1 MPVTV
6 PAVRQGSI
14 VVPQSVPANSVGVR
28 ASLEQFTF
36 STIDD
41 FFSADVAPELG
52 ANVFSGTLQVHPR
65 FAGMHYHRS
74 VPTVRHGVARNID
87 CAGCNW
93 SDVARALGAYDWGA
107 LDAFVATAAAAGR
120 DIVYCF
126 VSTPTWASARPF
138 EPGHYVSGG
147 DAEPARIEDLGDFAA
162 AVCARYKA
170 RGTPITAFEIWNEPK
185 YDRGGGVGAG
195 NYFTG
200 TPASLAAMARAVHRS
215 VKAIDVQALV
225 LSPAPTGLEYAW
237 DLGDGSGTDHLNSFL
252 AAPDGAGGIGRDWV
266 DAVAFHAY
274 SHDGYNNLY
283 AIPLMFANL
292 RRCMANNGLAGKPVW
307 VTETSAITPALA
319 SFTPEHQQAYIARTL
334 LLALGAGAERVV
346 WYAWDDSLGFADQ
359 PAVAAEWDRLV
370 GLLAGARIT
379 LVNSLRNKQVAA
391 IVNGD
396 RWLV

>member
-36 STIDD
+36 STTDD
-41 FFSADVAPELG
+41 FFTAGIAPELG

-74 VPTVRHGVARNID
+74 VPTVRHGIARNID
-87 CAGCNW
+87 CVGCNW
-93 SDVARALGAYDWGA
+93 SDVARARGTYDWGA

-126 VSTPTWASARPF
+126 VSTPTWASARPS

-147 DAEPARIEDLGDFAA
+147 DVEPARTEDLGDFAA
-162 AVCARYKA
+162 AVCARYRA
-170 RGTPITAFEIWNEPK
+170 LGTPITAFEIWNEPK
-185 YDRGGGVGAG
+185 YDRGGGVAAG

-200 TPASLAAMARAVHRS
+200 TPAALAAMGRAVYRS
-215 VKAIDVQALV
+215 VKAIDAQALV

-252 AAPDGAGGIGRDWV
+252 AAPDGAGGAGRDWV
-266 DAVAFHAY
+266 DGVAFHAY

-292 RRCMANNGLAGKPVW
+292 RRCMANNGLVGKPVW

-319 SFTPEHQQAYIARTL
+319 SFTAEHQQAYIARTL

-370 GLLAGARIT
+370 GLLEGARIT

-391 IVNGD
+391 IVNGV

>member
-1 MPVTV
+1 MPVVV

-28 ASLEQFTF
+28 ASGELFTF
-36 STIDD
+36 STSDD
-41 FFSADVAPELG
+41 FFTPDIAPELG
-52 ANVFSGTLQVHPR
+52 INVFTGTLQVSPK

-74 VPTVRHGVARNID
+74 VPTVRHGIARNVD
-87 CAGCNW
+87 CIGCNW
-93 SDVARALGAYDWGA
+93 SDVARARGAYEWAA
-107 LDAFVATAAAAGR
+107 LDGFVATAAAAGR

-126 VSTPTWASARPF
+126 VSTPTWASARPG
-138 EPGHYVSGG
+138 EAGHYVSGG
-147 DAEPARIEDLGDFAA
+147 DAEPARVDDIGEFAA

-170 RGTPITAFEIWNEPK
+170 LGTPITAFEIWNEPK
-185 YDRGGGVGAG
+185 YSRGGGVAAG

-200 TPASLAAMARAVHRS
+200 TPAALAAMGRTVYRS
-215 VKAIDVQALV
+215 VKAIDATTLV

-252 AAPDGAGGIGRDWV
+252 AAPDGAGGAGRDWV
-266 DAVAFHAY
+266 DAAAFHAY

-292 RRCMANNGLAGKPVW
+292 RRCMANNGLVGKPIW

-319 SFTPEHQQAYIARTL
+319 SFTVAHQQAYIARTL

-346 WYAWDDSLGFADQ
+346 WYAWDDTLGFADQ
-359 PAVAAEWDRLV
+359 PAVAAEWDRLFA
-370 GLLAGARIT
+370 LLAGARIS

-391 IVNGD
+391 IVNGA
-396 RWLV
+396 RLLV